1 MLAGVAGGM
10 AEYLDLDPTV
20 VRILWI
26 LMGVFSGGLALIAY
40 VILALVI
47 PPTPIWATP
56 AGMPG
61 PAAPG
66 GWTAQGAWAA
76 PGTPPA
82 APAWGSDWAARSAI
96 EQEARHRARGRGPG
110 IGAIVGVVLIVFG
123 AIALADAV
131 LPAWS
136 GAVLLGPAVII
147 ALGAALLVGA
157 IRTREEPAPAAPAA
171 TEPVAGPAPT
181 GGWEATDTQ
190 TVDSAPLAASDES
203 QDAGGPPRA

>member
-26 LMGVFSGGLALIAY
+26 LVGVFSGGLALIAY

-47 PPTPIWATP
+47 PPMPIWATP

-66 GWTAQGAWAA
+66 GWTATGAWTA

-82 APAWGSDWAARSAI
+82 APAWGSDWTARAAI
-96 EQEARHRARGRGPG
+96 EQEARRRARGRGLG
-110 IGAIVGVVLIVFG
+110 IGAVVGVVLIVFG

-147 ALGAALLVGA
+147 ALGAALLIGA
-157 IRTREEPAPAAPAA
+157 VRTREEPVPAAPAA
-171 TEPVAGPAPT
+171 TEAVAGPAPS

-190 TVDSAPLAASDES
+190 AVDPAPFAASDVGR
-203 QDAGGPPRA
+203 DVGDLPRA